1 MSLLESSGSKPRFQ
15 RGVESQIRN
24 QKDFERFG
32 NELWRGLPLELTK
45 PAFIRNTTIA
55 SYELE
60 SQHLP
65 FDGDVP
71 PSVLSELL
79 VHIRSRYALV
89 GLDVPVQNI
98 FKLHRETI
106 THKNGEST
114 ILQISMINQSARPV
128 ELPKGAKPLHLF
140 FVPQTAYIKGEE
152 LESIVGNE
160 SGKAICIQGHEEKDW
175 RMDYETSPTGERLAT
190 GFYLKIDPEER
201 FWIPPSKDPIRLPEE
216 ETTTF
221 QDVRKMLFSSVL
233 KRIDDPEFPM
243 SKNGMWVGRGPHLT
257 LAPNIYVK
265 LDHTAYAQ
273 TNGAFRKVG
282 MQTHSPLL
290 EGGRTKHH
298 PHVEMLGSADW
309 VRATV
314 VRNGEIA
321 KPG

>member
-1 MSLLESSGSKPRFQ
+1 MFPLER
-15 RGVESQIRN
+15 ELRN
-24 QKDFERFG
+24 KEYLERFG
-32 NELWRGLPLELTK
+32 NELWRSPPLELTK
-45 PAFIRNTTIA
+45 PAFIRDTTIA

-60 SQHLP
+60 SRHLP
-65 FDGDVP
+65 FDGDISS
-71 PSVLSELL
+71 SVLSELL

-98 FKLHRETI
+98 RETI
-106 THKNGEST
+106 TPKNGESE
-114 ILQISMINQSARPV
+114 ILELRMVNQSARPI

-152 LESIVGNE
+152 LESTVGNE
-160 SGKAICIQGHEEKDW
+160 VGKAVYIQGAVEKDW

-190 GFYLKIDPEER
+190 GFYLKIDPEDR
-201 FWIPPSKDPIRLPEE
+201 FWIPASKEPIRLPKE

-221 QDVRKMLFSSVL
+221 QDIREFLRANVL
-233 KRIDDPEFPM
+233 KRIDDPEFCM
-243 SKNGMWVGRGPHLT
+243 SKNGMWIGRGPHLT
-257 LAPNIYVK
+257 LSPNIYVK
-265 LDHTAYAQ
+265 LDHQGYEQ
-273 TNGAFRKVG
+273 RNGRFYKVG

-298 PHVEMLGSADW
+298 PHVEIRGPANW

-314 VRNGEIA
+314 IRNGEIA